1 MSAPRR
7 GRRPAGSDAR
17 GDIVAAA
24 RAEFAERG
32 YDATS
37 LRAIARRAQVDS
49 ALVHHYFAGKSA
61 LFAEIMTIP
70 VDPSVLV
77 SAVVA
82 LPRERVG
89 EALVRA
95 FFELWDSPAGRA
107 RFTILARTVLTSEE
121 AARMVREFLARE
133 VLGAIA
139 TAYALPGSDPLDVE
153 RRASLAAAQL
163 FGAAVLRYVV
173 GFPGLQQA
181 GVEDLIADLAPT
193 IQRYLAP

>member
-1 MSAPRR
+1 M
-7 GRRPAGSDAR
+7 
-17 GDIVAAA
+17 
-24 RAEFAERG
+24 
-32 YDATS
+32 
-37 LRAIARRAQVDS
+37 
-49 ALVHHYFAGKSA
+49 HHYFAGKSA

-107 RFTILARTVLTSEE
+107 RFTILARSVLTSEE